1 MTKLQELIE
10 AGWTVMRSEGAQVG
24 APFAALDPGNE
35 DASLIVFHPLDY
47 NYAAY
52 DDPFEAHTL
61 NMAYIYSMIERR
73 AEEALGRLDAMVD
86 YLNHKYDPR
95 VVTFLHNVSVQENP
109 DGSFTF
115 EAQAGDDIF
124 DEDRPLVDLF
134 LKGYA

>member
-1 MTKLQELIE
+1 
-10 AGWTVMRSEGAQVG
+10 MRSEGAQVG

-95 VVTFLHNVSVQENP
+95 IITFLHNVEVTENA

-115 EAQAGDDIF
+115 SANAGDEYF
-124 DEDRPLVDLF
+124 GEDRPFVEDYM
-134 LKGYA
+134 KGYV